1 MSNPKSIEFWFDFG
15 SPASYLAWYQLQKVA
30 ASRGATIEWRPMLL
44 GGVFQ
49 ATSNRSPVE
58 IPAKGRWMLGD
69 LPRWAARYG
78 APYKRNP
85 HFPINTLTLMRGAVG
100 LQMKRDPRFDK
111 YVETVFRAMWED
123 EKNMGDPAVAGAV
136 LGAAGFDAAEFISLA
151 GDPAVKDRLKAVT
164 QEAVERGVFGAPTMF
179 VDGEQHFGQD
189 RIDFVAD
196 RLAVNADEATAAC
209 METLDRFMAAL
220 NAYDAAAMDAA
231 MHFPHTRIA
240 GGTVTVYEK
249 PGSNPM
255 DLFDKLRREDNW
267 ARSEWNERKVVQRN
281 ASKLHVALTYT
292 RYRADGSTLGVYE
305 SLYVLTLKEG
315 RWGIQARS
323 SFGP

>member
-1 MSNPKSIEFWFDFG
+1 MEVEFYFDFSCPYAYLG
-15 SPASYLAWYQLQKVA
+15 SEQIEALCA
-30 ASRGATIEWRPMLL
+30 RIGATLRWRPMLL

-58 IPAKGRWMLGD
+58 IPSKGKWMHAD
-69 LPRWAARYG
+69 LPRWAERYG

-100 LQMKRDPRFDK
+100 LQMKKDPRFLE
-111 YVETVFRAMWED
+111 YVETVYRAIWEN
-123 EKNMGDPAVAGAV
+123 EKNMNDPNVVGKV
-136 LGAAGFDAAEFISLA
+136 LKAAGFDPAEFMA
-151 GDPAVKDRLKAVT
+151 MVGDTAVKDRLKAVT

-179 VDGEQHFGQD
+179 VDGQQHFGQD

-196 RLAVNADEATAAC
+196 RLADNADEATAAC
-209 METLDRFMAAL
+209 MQTLDRFMAAL
-220 NAYDAAAMDAA
+220 NAYNAAAMDEA
-231 MHFPHTRIA
+231 MHFPHIRIA

-267 ARSEWNERKVVQRN
+267 ARSAWNERKVVQRN
-281 ASKLHVALTYT
+281 ASKLHMALTYT